1 MMERQEIME
10 RWKATAELFLRD
22 NVKTF
27 IKTVGNDLYFC
38 EIILVGDDTITVKCF
53 GPQQRAGMKFVL
65 YWPLIEEFEEYQNEV
80 GK

>member
-1 MMERQEIME
+1 MERKELME
-10 RWKATAELFLRD
+10 RWKETAELFLRD

-38 EIILVGDDTITVKCF
+38 EIIFVGEDSIRVECF
-53 GPQQRAGMKFVL
+53 GPSQRAGQRFVL
-65 YWPLIEEFEEYQNEV
+65 YWNLIEEFEEYQNEV